1 MSDRVAEGHELRRG
15 TAEPYY
21 RRQGGEA
28 ELFEAAFRH
37 RLPILLK
44 GPTGCGKTRFVRHM
58 AWRLG
63 RPLITVACHEDLTA
77 TDLVGRFLL
86 RGGETAWSDGPLTT
100 GVREGALVYLD
111 EVVEARRDIVVVIHP
126 LADDRRILPI
136 EKLGTV
142 LEAPPDFMLVA
153 SFNPG
158 YQSALKDL
166 KQSTRQRFVSIGL
179 GYPDPDVEAEII
191 EHETGIDG
199 PMAARLVRLGI
210 SIRRLVEEGLE
221 EGASTRVLIYAAT
234 LIQSGVPSVDACRAA
249 IAEPLTDDPDLQAAI
264 QAVVEAIL
272 R

>member
-1 MSDRVAEGHELRRG
+1 
-15 TAEPYY
+15 
-21 RRQGGEA
+21 
-28 ELFEAAFRH
+28 
-37 RLPILLK
+37 
-44 GPTGCGKTRFVRHM
+44 
-58 AWRLG
+58 
-63 RPLITVACHEDLTA
+63 
-77 TDLVGRFLL
+77 
-86 RGGETAWSDGPLTT
+86 
-100 GVREGALVYLD
+100 VREGALVYLD

-142 LEAPPDFMLVA
+142 LEAPPEFMLVA

-179 GYPDPDVEAEII
+179 GYPDPDAEAEII

-199 PMAARLVRLGI
+199 PTAARLVRLGI

-234 LIQSGVPSVDACRAA
+234 LIQSGVPGVDACRAA
-249 IAEPLTDDPDLQAAI
+249 IAESLTDDPDLHAAI